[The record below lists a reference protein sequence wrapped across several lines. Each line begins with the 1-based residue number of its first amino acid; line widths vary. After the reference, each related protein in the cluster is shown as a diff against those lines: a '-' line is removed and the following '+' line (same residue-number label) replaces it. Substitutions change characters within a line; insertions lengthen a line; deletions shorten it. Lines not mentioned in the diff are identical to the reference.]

1 MQRKKLPCNFGSF
14 LGRTPLMN
22 NKDKKRDP
30 LRAEIELA
38 LRFGDFVRYDAMFS
52 FTDELDRVE
61 RKLKALVAGGEAERA
76 LTLYEVFLVGC
87 YEKIEECDD
96 SSGGLSMFWDALFRG
111 WVLARQTNG
120 CPAAET
126 IRFIL
131 KWKSTDQY
139 GFCHDIEK
147 DVAGILDA
155 EGYTLLVAHMQRNL
169 QEKMVKAQGPAAD
182 RFSES
187 GIAAQIAA
195 DALKEVYR
203 ARGDIASYA
212 ELAERS
218 GLSPRD
224 CERLAEMEK
233 ARRRWK
239 PMLAWAEKG
248 LALAE
253 TREWHGEAG
262 HSLSELK
269 MNALGR
275 LGRKDEALAQ
285 AWRAFEEY
293 PSVFRYEDLM
303 RLAPRSARGQ
313 WQERA
318 LALAESGRLGDFM
331 ELCVKAKE
339 WERLAAR
346 VLASTAE
353 ALEAVS
359 HYVGEP
365 VARGLTKRNLA
376 AASAV
381 YRAMGFRVLT
391 SKKSKYYGAALK
403 NFKDAQA
410 LFLKAGIEPEW
421 SATVARVRAEHGRKY
436 GFMEGFERL
445 LKGALREEPTF
456 DDRVNARI
464 RAIKSR

>member
-1 MQRKKLPCNFGSF
+1 MA
-14 LGRTPLMN
+14 

-30 LRAEIELA
+30 LRAEIEQA
-38 LRFGDFVRYDAMFS
+38 LRFGDFVGYDAMFA
-52 FTDELDRVE
+52 FTDGLDQVE
-61 RKLKALVAGGEAERA
+61 GKLQALVAGGEAARA
-76 LTLYEVFLVGC
+76 LALYEVVLAGC

-96 SSGGLSMFWDALFRG
+96 SSGGLGMFWDSLFRG
-111 WVLARQTNG
+111 WVLARQADG

-126 IRFIL
+126 IRLIL
-131 KWKSTDQY
+131 KWKLTDEY

-147 DVAGILDA
+147 EVAGVLDA
-155 EGYTLLVAHMQRNL
+155 EGYALLVAHMQRSL
-169 QEKMVKAQGPAAD
+169 QEKTAKAQGHSAD
-182 RFSES
+182 RFSEPA
-187 GIAAQIAA
+187 IAAQIAA
-195 DALKEVYR
+195 TALKEVYR
-203 ARGDIASYA
+203 ARGDVASYA
-212 ELAERS
+212 ELAERT
-218 GLSPRD
+218 GLTPRD

-233 ARRRWK
+233 AKRRWK
-239 PMLAWAEKG
+239 PMLAWVEKG
-248 LALAE
+248 LELAA

-269 MNALGR
+269 MDALGR
-275 LGRKDEALAQ
+275 LGRKEEALAQ
-285 AWRAFEEY
+285 AWRAFEAY
-293 PSVFRYEDLM
+293 PSVFRYEALL
-303 RLAPRSARGQ
+303 RLSHKNARGE

-331 ELCVKAKE
+331 ELCAKTKE
-339 WERLAAR
+339 WERLASR

-376 AASAV
+376 AAAAV
-381 YRAMGFRVLT
+381 HRAMGFRVLT

-410 LFLKAGIEPEW
+410 LFLKAGLEPEW
-421 SATVARVRAEHGRKY
+421 SATVTRLRAEHGRKY

-445 LKGALREEPTF
+445 VKGTLREEPTF
-456 DDRVNARI
+456 DDRVNARM
-464 RAIKSR
+464 RAIKSRR